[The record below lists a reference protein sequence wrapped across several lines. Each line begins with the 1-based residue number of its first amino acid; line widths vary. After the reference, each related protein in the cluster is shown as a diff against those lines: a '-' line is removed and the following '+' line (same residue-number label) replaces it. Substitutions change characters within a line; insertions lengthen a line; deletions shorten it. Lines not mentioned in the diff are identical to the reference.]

1 MYFYTMKNKYFELT
15 YIFFLSIIGFINFEG
30 IIDMIGSQW
39 FYLSLIN
46 IFGIVYI
53 FTKKFLLKDFS
64 INSFFKNPQNIFYL
78 CFFITCLFSLFNSI
92 NISVSLVALSKTG
105 TILLTIFI
113 LSQLDF
119 KPKIDFNLFYFLF
132 TALLLIEVIMS
143 LQGYVDIIKQTDFQF
158 SMAGDYM
165 RGITGNKNIASA
177 SIAFKIPFAYLL
189 FYSNKNILIK
199 IISILIITVSF
210 FNLYL
215 LSSRAIIVSYSLSLI
230 FITIG
235 YAILYSKAKHKK
247 NIYALKK
254 IFVLLLP
261 IIISYF
267 YFQKNINDDNLS
279 IENRI
284 SSINT
289 EDVSANTRIRYY
301 KKGINYFL
309 SNPLIGSG
317 IGNWQIVSIDLDSEN
332 IESYVVPYV
341 AHNDFIEVLVESGFF
356 GGLFYLLFILFTL
369 YILIKT
375 FFKTSSLE
383 HKEKI
388 LFLSIPFIIYFIDAN
403 LNFPQYRPI
412 MQVGF
417 ILYSFLVINLKTK
430 NQKNV

>member
-1 MYFYTMKNKYFELT
+1 MKTKYFELA
-15 YIFFLSIIGFINFEG
+15 YIFLISIIGLVNFG
-30 IIDMIGSQW
+30 NSIDVIGNQW
-39 FYLSLIN
+39 IYLSLIN
-46 IFGIVYI
+46 IFGIGYI
-53 FTKKFLLKDFS
+53 FSKKILSKAFS
-64 INSFFKNPQNIFYL
+64 INSFFKNWQNIFYL
-78 CFFITCLFSLFNSI
+78 FFFLICLLSLFNSI
-92 NISVSLVALSKTG
+92 NLYVSIVALSKIA

-113 LSQLDF
+113 LSQLDY
-119 KPKIDFNLFYFLF
+119 KPKIDFNLLYCGF

-143 LQGYVDIIKQTDFQF
+143 LQGYFNIIKQTDFELF
-158 SMAGDYM
+158 MAGEYLK
-165 RGITGNKNIASA
+165 GVAGNKNITSA

-189 FYSNKNILIK
+189 FYSNKNILIR
-199 IISILIITVSF
+199 IVSITIITFSF

-215 LSSRAIIVSYSLSLI
+215 LSSRAILVSYSLSLI
-230 FITIG
+230 FMIIG
-235 YAILYSKAKHKK
+235 YAILYSKTNHKK
-247 NIYALKK
+247 NIYVFKK

-261 IIISYF
+261 IILSYL
-267 YFQKNINDDNLS
+267 YFEKNINDDNLS

-284 SSINT
+284 SSIST
-289 EDVSANTRIRYY
+289 EDVSANTRLRYY

-332 IESYVVPYV
+332 IESYIVPYV

-356 GGLFYLLFILFTL
+356 GGVFYLLFILFTL

-375 FFKTSSLE
+375 FFKASSLE

-388 LFLSIPFIIYFIDAN
+388 LYLSIPFIIYFIDAN

-430 NQKNV
+430 NQSNV